1 MARTYTQLNKEL
13 GARIRAR
20 REALHMTRA
29 VLAERINVTPHS
41 LGEMER
47 GSIGMALTTYKQ
59 ICEVLG
65 IHDGYLLW
73 GDRLAAQASAEEIT
87 NFLAGISPELH
98 PYLIA
103 SLRSQIELIQ
113 AVQKGTSESV

>member
-1 MARTYTQLNKEL
+1 
-13 GARIRAR
+13 
-20 REALHMTRA
+20 MTRE

>member
-20 REALHMTRA
+20 REALHMTRE

-59 ICEVLG
+59 ICEVFG

>member
-20 REALHMTRA
+20 REALHMTRE

-87 NFLAGISPELH
+87 NRLPQRLLICAGACVLARNLHADTIS
-98 PYLIA
+98 
-103 SLRSQIELIQ
+103 
-113 AVQKGTSESV
+113 

>member
-13 GARIRAR
+13 GARIHAR
-20 REALHMTRA
+20 REALHMTRE